1 MSTLFIY
8 SLVQIVGIIMLVAGL
23 VLRYFINRRRFNRR
37 NQFGTQG
44 FNSYEHRTLTNIG
57 EGFSKMAA
65 YILILAGLF
74 LMLLVWVNRKMDK
87 SANSKK
93 QEISAPQKHK

>member
-8 SLVQIVGIIMLVAGL
+8 SLVQIVGIIMLVGGL

-37 NQFGTQG
+37 NQYGTQG

-57 EGFSKMAA
+57 EGFSKMGA
-65 YILILAGLF
+65 YILILIGLF
-74 LMLLVWVNRKMDK
+74 LILLVWINRKMDRN
-87 SANSKK
+87 ANKKK
-93 QEISAPQKHK
+93 QEISTPIKRR